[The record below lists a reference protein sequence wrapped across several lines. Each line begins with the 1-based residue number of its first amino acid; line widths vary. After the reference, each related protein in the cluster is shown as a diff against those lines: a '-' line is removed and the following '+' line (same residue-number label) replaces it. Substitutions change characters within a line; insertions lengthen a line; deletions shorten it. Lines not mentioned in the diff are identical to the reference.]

1 MRKTLILSGLLI
13 VFGGASSG
21 VVSAQTAATTKPT
34 NAASATDAKQKLELA
49 TGDVASIGGGRIVLQ
64 TKDGARI
71 EIVLSDKTEYK
82 RLSPENPSLK
92 TATAANIS
100 DIGVGDK
107 VAITGM
113 FAADRKSMPARAVFL
128 MTKSDIAQKQNK
140 EREEWRTRGITG
152 QVAAVNPQTKEI
164 TVSSRGFAGER
175 KTVLT
180 PKDNAD
186 IRRYAADSVNYNEAK
201 TSSLG
206 EIKVGDSIRALGEK
220 GDDGATLKA
229 EKIVT
234 GAFQTVGGTIT
245 AIDAAKNE
253 ITINN
258 IQTKK
263 PLTIA
268 LGKNTVLKQFPAEAA
283 QRMAQFQAMQA
294 GGVMPG
300 QGAARP
306 APPNQNGGQQ
316 NAGQNPNRIGQG
328 GGNANGGGMRG
339 GNIDDMLERFP
350 TISINDLKVGEMI
363 AVSSTKNQNVAPV
376 ERVNAIKLLSG
387 VEPFLK
393 IAQQT
398 AVMGGGQRGGGRNT
412 SLQIP
417 GLDSNFP

>member
-71 EIVLSDKTEYK
+71 EIVLSDKTEYI

-186 IRRYAADSVNYNEAK
+186 IRRYAADSVDYNEAK

-234 GAFQTVGGTIT
+234 GAFQTVGGTIM

-263 PLTIA
+263 PLTIV

-283 QRMAQFQAMQA
+283 QRMAQFQAMQS

-306 APPNQNGGQQ
+306 AQANQNGGGQQ
-316 NAGQNPNRIGQG
+316 NAGQAQNPNRTRQG
-328 GGNANGGGMRG
+328 G

-363 AVSSTKNQNVAPV
+363 AVSSTKNQNAAAV

-393 IAQQT
+393 VAQQT
-398 AVMGGGQRGGGRNT
+398 AAVGGGQRGGGQNT